1 MEKHLREK
9 INRWIDFSEAIKKI
23 YLKIINYEQRN
34 YFGEGYQNLIYLL
47 SVAFDIED
55 KIIEEININ
64 QDNWRQIKTI
74 IDCQDDFIE
83 QITEEKT
90 NAFDVLR
97 RSNTLDDILLY
108 VHNNFYSEQTITNI
122 FELVALTNYRD
133 ELNNL
138 KYADVFLKHV
148 TVNFIAMIQKYI
160 NEVDDE
166 EIRNYLIYLKYA
178 IISTTPGYEK
188 SFTELL
194 GQTLPTININTDFP
208 SIEGFSEEGIDELN
222 RYNLKNA
229 IGSDLV
235 QAFCIDNN
243 LINESSEKKL
253 LYRILALN
261 KARLI
266 SLRDDSFVTE
276 LEEIINDIRPTN
288 PDYSI
293 VNTLVDEMFK
303 DAHELAKKDYYIAK
317 KVRK

>member
-188 SFTELL
+188 SFAELL
-194 GQTLPTININTDFP
+194 GQTLPTININTNFP

-222 RYNLKNA
+222 RYNLKMLL
-229 IGSDLV
+229 G
-235 QAFCIDNN
+235 
-243 LINESSEKKL
+243 LILFKL
-253 LYRILALN
+253 FVLIIIL
-261 KARLI
+261 
-266 SLRDDSFVTE
+266 
-276 LEEIINDIRPTN
+276 
-288 PDYSI
+288 
-293 VNTLVDEMFK
+293 
-303 DAHELAKKDYYIAK
+303 
-317 KVRK
+317 